1 MTFSES
7 DLISD
12 LIHPIMTDREKQ
24 IINQTNT
31 YMDRKKK
38 TLVLEDVFDVL
49 ANNTHFCT
57 SEEFAQEHAI
67 EIDYDLLEITI
78 TDDETGE
85 SMTLCVK

>member
-1 MTFSES
+1 
-7 DLISD
+7 
-12 LIHPIMTDREKQ
+12 
-24 IINQTNT
+24 
-31 YMDRKKK
+31 MDRKKK

-57 SEEFAQEHAI
+57 SEEFAQEHTM